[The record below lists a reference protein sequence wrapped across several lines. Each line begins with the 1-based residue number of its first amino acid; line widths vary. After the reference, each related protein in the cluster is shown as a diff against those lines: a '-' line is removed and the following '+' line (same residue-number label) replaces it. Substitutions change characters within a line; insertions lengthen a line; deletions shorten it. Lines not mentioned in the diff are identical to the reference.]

1 MSVSNNKAPMSIFD
15 NQDSNELK
23 ERQRLEELKRQAKVQ
38 QVKLEKRL
46 NKQKIL
52 MGAFLGQVLATDG
65 ESEQMIREYFAIHFP
80 DFLTRKSD
88 KELFKSMIGSLGGD
102 VGLGEE
108 EGSFVANA
116 KENNQEDF
124 DQNIGLEN
132 NQPSSSHQTQSDSMA
147 NYGDQDSL
155 LDDNSYATGVNNP
168 DLRGQ

>member
-1 MSVSNNKAPMSIFD
+1 MSVSNNKAPLSIFD
-15 NQDSNELK
+15 SQDSNELK

-88 KELFKSMIGSLGGD
+88 KELFKSMIESLGGD
-102 VGLGEE
+102 MGLGEE
-108 EGSFVANA
+108 ENSSTVNTQAANRES
-116 KENNQEDF
+116 ENNQ
-124 DQNIGLEN
+124 
-132 NQPSSSHQTQSDSMA
+132 QTQSYS
-147 NYGDQDSL
+147 NTEHGTGDL
-155 LDDNSYATGVNNP
+155 LSDENAYSTGVSNP
-168 DLRGQ
+168 DYRG

>member
-1 MSVSNNKAPMSIFD
+1 MSVSNNKAPLSIFVS
-15 NQDSNELK
+15 QDSNELK

-88 KELFKSMIGSLGGD
+88 KELFKSMIESLGGD
-102 VGLGEE
+102 IGLD
-108 EGSFVANA
+108 EGKDSSAVNMQTSSHEA
-116 KENNQEDF
+116 ENNQ
-124 DQNIGLEN
+124 QNESYSNAEHDIR
-132 NQPSSSHQTQSDSMA
+132 D
-147 NYGDQDSL
+147 L
-155 LDDNSYATGVNNP
+155 LSDDNTYSTDVSDPNY
-168 DLRGQ
+168 RG